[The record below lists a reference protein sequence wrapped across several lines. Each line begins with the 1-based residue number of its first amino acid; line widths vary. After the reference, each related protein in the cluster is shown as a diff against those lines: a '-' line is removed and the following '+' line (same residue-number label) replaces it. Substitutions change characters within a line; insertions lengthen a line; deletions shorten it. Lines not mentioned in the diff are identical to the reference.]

1 MARQGA
7 DRLVI
12 TPGEEAPTTAPRG
25 RALLSPR
32 HWPVFASLRHR
43 NYRLL
48 WVGSL
53 FAQSGDWMDQV
64 ALNWL
69 VWTLTYD
76 PLSLGVLNACR
87 ALPILVFTL
96 FGGALADQIERRRL
110 MQSSQTFAMLLAFA
124 LAGLV
129 WAEVVQFWMVCI
141 IGALRGV
148 AMSVTQ
154 PTRQALISEL
164 VPRESLMNAVAL
176 NSATMNLT
184 RVFGGALG
192 GLLIGIFGVAGCFFL
207 NGLSFTIVI
216 GALALMQI
224 PPKPAG
230 RGGKERNILRSVG
243 AGLRYIRNDPVL
255 LGLILTGLVPMV
267 FGMPYMS
274 LLPIFADSVLGISNE
289 GYGFMVALTGAG
301 ALVGALTVAAV
312 PHVQRRGRIMLGV
325 MVFFGVMLILFSRAS
340 WLPLSLVLL
349 LGVGCGSTSYIA
361 VNNTLLQT
369 YASDEM
375 RGRVMSIFF
384 LNRGLVPLGTM
395 LAGFMARLFGAPL
408 AVTIMGIVVVCLALA
423 ITVRVPAL
431 RTLN

>member
-1 MARQGA
+1 MARQEA
-7 DRLVI
+7 ERLVI
-12 TPGEEAPTTAPRG
+12 TGEEVPTSVSKG
-25 RALLSPR
+25 WSILSPR
-32 HWPVFASLRHR
+32 NWPVFASLRHR

-48 WVGSL
+48 WIGSL

-69 VWTLTYD
+69 VWTLTHD
-76 PLSLGVLNACR
+76 PLSLGILNACR
-87 ALPILVFTL
+87 AFPILVFTL

-110 MQSSQTFAMLLAFA
+110 MQSSQTFAMILAFT
-124 LAGLV
+124 LAALV
-129 WAEVVQFWMVCI
+129 WTDVVQFWQVCI
-141 IGALRGV
+141 IGSLRGV
-148 AMSVTQ
+148 SMSVTQ

-164 VPRESLMNAVAL
+164 VPRSSLMNAVAL

-192 GLLIGIFGVAGCFFL
+192 GLLIGVFGVAGCFFL
-207 NGLSFTIVI
+207 NGLSFLIVI
-216 GALALMQI
+216 GALAMMQI
-224 PPKPAG
+224 PANPAG
-230 RGGKERNILRSVG
+230 RVGKDRNILRSVG
-243 AGLRYIRNDPVL
+243 AGLRYIRNEPVL
-255 LGLILTGLVPMV
+255 LGLVLTGLVPMV

-274 LLPIFADSVLGISNE
+274 LLPVFADQVLQISNE

-301 ALVGALTVAAV
+301 ALIGALTVASLPNV
-312 PHVQRRGRIMLGV
+312 RRRGRIMLGV
-325 MVFFGVMLILFSRAS
+325 MILFGVMLILFSLS
-340 WLPLSLVLL
+340 NWLPLSLVLL

-395 LAGFMARLFGAPL
+395 LAGFSARLFGAPIT
-408 AVTIMGIVVVCLALA
+408 VTLMGIVVVCLA
-423 ITVRVPAL
+423 ITIAVRVQPL
-431 RTLN
+431 RDLA